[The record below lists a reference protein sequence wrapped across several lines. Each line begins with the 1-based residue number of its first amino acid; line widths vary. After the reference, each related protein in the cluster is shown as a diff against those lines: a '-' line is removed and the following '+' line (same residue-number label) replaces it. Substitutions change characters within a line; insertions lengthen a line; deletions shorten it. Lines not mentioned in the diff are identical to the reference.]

1 MRTSFLLRST
11 LLLVVLA
18 GGTASP
24 AQDDA
29 TLRATGKAYV
39 DSLCSPVFSGRGYV
53 SEGGKRA
60 AEYVQRQFE
69 RLGLQQVNGNWF
81 QSFTFDVNTFP
92 DSCKVSIDGG
102 VYVPGVD
109 FLVDPSSG
117 KADGRFDIVHLTPHD
132 FEGPERRAMTMGVV
146 TGKASMLDFPATADH
161 DTLAMY
167 EAYAR
172 ELMHY
177 GPVLERAA
185 GKLTWSVASDALPY
199 PMIEISKETWPDSAQ
214 VLDIHMKNK
223 LIRQYRA
230 RNVLGM
236 VPAKGGSKEWI
247 ILSAHYDHLG
257 MMGPDAMFP
266 GANDNASGVAMLL
279 TLAEHFAKNPIKRN
293 ILFIAFAGEEIG
305 LLGSEWCAV
314 ERPIDLSQVKLMV
327 NMDILGTGDEGIMV
341 VNATDQE
348 KVYDA
353 MVASNEKTGRLP
365 AVKKRGP
372 ACNSDHCPFV
382 KRGVPAIFIYTL
394 GGIAAY
400 HDVFDKPETLPL
412 TEFPD
417 IHRTIVDLVSGLK

>member
-1 MRTSFLLRST
+1 MLFMVVAHIPASAQVNDPLLIAGRS
-11 LLLVVLA
+11 
-18 GGTASP
+18 
-24 AQDDA
+24 
-29 TLRATGKAYV
+29 YV
-39 DSLCSPVFSGRGYV
+39 DSLCAPRYFGRGYV
-53 SEGGKRA
+53 NDGGKRA
-60 AEYVQRQFE
+60 AEFVQRQFE
-69 RLGLQQVNGNWF
+69 RVGLQEMNGNWF

-92 DSCKVSIDGG
+92 DSCKVRIDGG
-102 VYVPGVD
+102 TYAPGVD

-117 KADGRFDIVHLTPHD
+117 KAEGRFDIVHLTPAD
-132 FEGPERRAMTMGVV
+132 FEGPERRSMTMGVV
-146 TGKASMLDFPATADH
+146 TGKACLLDFPPSTNR
-161 DTLAMY
+161 DTLEMY
-167 EAYAR
+167 AGYER
-172 ELMHY
+172 ELMRY
-177 GPVLERAA
+177 GPVIKRAS
-185 GKLTWSVASDALPY
+185 GKLTWSVAGDALPF
-199 PMIEISKETWPDSAQ
+199 PMIEISKETWPDSAA
-214 VLDIHMKNK
+214 VLDISVKNK
-223 LIRQYRA
+223 LIRQHRA

-279 TLAEHFAKNPIKRN
+279 TLAEHFAKHPIKRN
-293 ILFIAFAGEEIG
+293 ILFVAFAGEEIG

-314 ERPIDLSQVKLMV
+314 ERPIDLTQVKLMV

-341 VNATDQE
+341 VNATEQE

-353 MVASNEKTGRLP
+353 MVAANAKSARLP

-394 GGIAAY
+394 GGISAY

-417 IHRTIVDLVSGLK
+417 IHRTLVELIEGMR